1 MNENYGVHVVKFPAN
16 WTLRFVVAVLASAM
30 LMSGAIVGM
39 APQAWR
45 ILNAHEEVPV
55 ELGGFGGL
63 ATRSQIL
70 GLNGQQVGVFELEN
84 SQPLLIEQVP
94 AHVVAALL
102 AVEDT
107 GFKNHKGVNLR
118 ALVRAAL
125 SNFQFSSGRQ
135 GASTITQQVVKNEY
149 LMGLPRDG
157 RYKVLQ
163 ARYAVMLE
171 KTVSKEKIVERYL
184 NTVYFGN
191 NAYGIQAAADVDFQK

>member
-70 GLNGQQVGVFELEN
+70 GLNGRQKCSRVGPEPR
-84 SQPLLIEQVP
+84 S
-94 AHVVAALL
+94 AC
-102 AVEDT
+102 
-107 GFKNHKGVNLR
+107 G
-118 ALVRAAL
+118 
-125 SNFQFSSGRQ
+125 GRTSRC
-135 GASTITQQVVKNEY
+135 G
-149 LMGLPRDG
+149 GHR
-157 RYKVLQ
+157 
-163 ARYAVMLE
+163 
-171 KTVSKEKIVERYL
+171 
-184 NTVYFGN
+184 
-191 NAYGIQAAADVDFQK
+191 IQKP

>member
-16 WTLRFVVAVLASAM
+16 WTLRFVVAVLASAL

-135 GASTITQQVVKNEY
+135 GASTITQQVVKNE
-149 LMGLPRDG
+149 
-157 RYKVLQ
+157 
-163 ARYAVMLE
+163 
-171 KTVSKEKIVERYL
+171 
-184 NTVYFGN
+184 
-191 NAYGIQAAADVDFQK
+191 

>member
-70 GLNGQQVGVFELEN
+70 GLNGQQVSTCVRWCEQRFLIFN
-84 SQPLLIEQVP
+84 SQVVGKVLPPLLS
-94 AHVVAALL
+94 
-102 AVEDT
+102 
-107 GFKNHKGVNLR
+107 R
-118 ALVRAAL
+118 
-125 SNFQFSSGRQ
+125 
-135 GASTITQQVVKNEY
+135 
-149 LMGLPRDG
+149 
-157 RYKVLQ
+157 
-163 ARYAVMLE
+163 
-171 KTVSKEKIVERYL
+171 
-184 NTVYFGN
+184 
-191 NAYGIQAAADVDFQK
+191 